1 MIGLAISCRPLNTS
15 HHIQR
20 KQVNNFK
27 HVILGNTP
35 STPYYESLQAH
46 QFMKHAKY
54 AILLSTPSTPF
65 YEAREFFEVCKAR
78 QFFEARQ
85 AYEHVKHVSTP
96 NT

>member
-15 HHIQR
+15 LHIQR

-35 STPYYESLQAH
+35 STPY
-46 QFMKHAKY
+46 
-54 AILLSTPSTPF
+54 